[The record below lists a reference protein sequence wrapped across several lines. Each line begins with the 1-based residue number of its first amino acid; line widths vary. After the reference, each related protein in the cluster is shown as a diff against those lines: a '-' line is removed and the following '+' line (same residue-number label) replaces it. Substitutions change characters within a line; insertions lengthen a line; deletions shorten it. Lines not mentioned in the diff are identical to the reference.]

1 MPKAKCPDCRVPL
14 PYAAQRCVR
23 CGWCTDEVDH
33 DTERGPS
40 AFTRIRS
47 GRRPWIVAAGV
58 LLIGVGLAWFG
69 RVGLTERYGEFAAHN
84 LPAAFTAFAPVET
97 ATGAFYFCARLV
109 VKQEI
114 PSSSVEMFP
123 SITPENTR
131 SLGDARYN
139 VNAVLTENSATGEV
153 IEHAFSC
160 TVQYETGH
168 WELEEL
174 TLE

>member
-1 MPKAKCPDCRVPL
+1 MAL

-23 CGWCTDEVDH
+23 CGWCTEVAHGTD
-33 DTERGPS
+33 RGPS
-40 AFTRIRS
+40 AFARIRS
-47 GRRPWIVAAGV
+47 GRRPRIIAAA
-58 LLIGVGLAWFG
+58 LLLLAVGLAWFS
-69 RVGLTERYGEFAAHN
+69 RVGMTERYGEFAARN
-84 LPAAFTAFAPVET
+84 LPTPFSAFAPVET

-114 PSSSVEMFP
+114 PSNSVEIFP

-139 VNAVLTENSATGEV
+139 VNAVLIENSDTGEV

-160 TVQYETGH
+160 TVQYETGR